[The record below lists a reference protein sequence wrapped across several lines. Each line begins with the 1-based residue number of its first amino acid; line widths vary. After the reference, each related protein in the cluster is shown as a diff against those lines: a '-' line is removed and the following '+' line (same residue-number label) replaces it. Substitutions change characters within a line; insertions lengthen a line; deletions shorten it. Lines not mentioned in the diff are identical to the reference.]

1 MRRRPRAV
9 LVGLLLSLV
18 VMLAAGPASALIPET
33 EVTVGSN
40 DTIFSQNKQNEPA
53 VAVNPDDPSILAAG
67 ANDNIDLESCDAGD
81 PTTCPFTPG
90 VGVSGIQFSTNG
102 GTTWTQ
108 PTYTGYSARGCLGP
122 AACVPDRTA
131 RSGPCP
137 TTSRTTCSPQR
148 HHLLPEQAERAGG
161 GRQPGQPARSW
172 PPGPTTTSTWSPVT
186 PATRPPARSPRAW
199 ACRGSSSRP
208 TAATSWT
215 QPTYTGYSAR
225 GCLGPGGLC
234 ARPGRPDRDPAQLL
248 RERPGLQRRP
258 GAGLRAPAGRQ
269 RGLCLG
275 QRGPAVLRQ
284 HRHQLPRPP
293 GLQRPGRHRGVP
305 DR

>member
-1 MRRRPRAV
+1 MRRRPRTV

-90 VGVSGIQFSTNG
+90 VGVSGIQLSTNG
-102 GTTWTQ
+102 G
-108 PTYTGYSARGCLGP
+108 
-122 AACVPDRTA
+122 
-131 RSGPCP
+131 
-137 TTSRTTCSPQR
+137 
-148 HHLLPEQAERAGG
+148 
-161 GRQPGQPARSW
+161 
-172 PPGPTTTSTWSPVT
+172 
-186 PATRPPARSPRAW
+186 
-199 ACRGSSSRP
+199 
-208 TAATSWT
+208 TSWT
-215 QPTYTGYSAR
+215 QPTYTGY
-225 GCLGPGGLC
+225 LGPRLPRARGLC

-258 GAGLRAPAGRQ
+258 GPGLRAPPGRQ
-269 RGLCLG
+269 RGL
-275 QRGPAVLRQ
+275 
-284 HRHQLPRPP
+284 
-293 GLQRPGRHRGVP
+293 
-305 DR
+305 